1 MSKMEEKGKERVES
15 ASKTLSD
22 ESEGNMGQLGKE
34 MGRAPESPISNHIES
49 VARAIG

>member
-22 ESEGNMGQLGKE
+22 ESEGNVGRLGKE
-34 MGRAPESPISNHIES
+34 IGRALESPVSN
-49 VARAIG
+49 

>member
-22 ESEGNMGQLGKE
+22 ESEGNVGLMGKE
-34 MGRAPESPISNHIES
+34 SGRAPESPNSN
-49 VARAIG
+49 